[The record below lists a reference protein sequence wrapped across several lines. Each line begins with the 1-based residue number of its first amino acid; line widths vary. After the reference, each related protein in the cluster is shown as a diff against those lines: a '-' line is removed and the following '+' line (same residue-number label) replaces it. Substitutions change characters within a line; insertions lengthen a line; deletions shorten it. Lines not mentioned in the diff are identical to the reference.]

1 MSEIANKL
9 LKETTKKDSNIITTS
24 EQFKK
29 ELIDYFGTGF
39 DDKVIVE
46 VGCAY
51 GHTTKLLSV
60 MFKEVYCI
68 NDNQPHEQDEKWRLF
83 KVKEVLVEDDYTM
96 LKVNMDNNLGLDFD
110 NVYYFRCDCY
120 SGGGWPLD
128 MPDID
133 VAFIDCVHT
142 EQAVISDMDNSLGLG
157 AEILVFDD
165 YGLFPEVKLAVDKY
179 IEEGKLKLE
188 KYIGLE
194 KGVHT
199 FVNKERELLDYEGVI
214 CSRV

>member
-1 MSEIANKL
+1 
-9 LKETTKKDSNIITTS
+9 
-24 EQFKK
+24 
-29 ELIDYFGTGF
+29 
-39 DDKVIVE
+39 
-46 VGCAY
+46 
-51 GHTTKLLSV
+51 
-60 MFKEVYCI
+60 
-68 NDNQPHEQDEKWRLF
+68 
-83 KVKEVLVEDDYTM
+83 
-96 LKVNMDNNLGLDFD
+96 
-110 NVYYFRCDCY
+110 
-120 SGGGWPLD
+120 